1 MGLDKMYLYMQ
12 YYSMTRTEAHKP
24 MNQGNATID
33 QIACEC
39 LLGRVRKLDRVL
51 TGIYDAEFR
60 PFGLKATQINL
71 LVLVAKAGP
80 IRRIDI
86 AKGLHLDPSTLTRNL
101 KIMLTNGWIKEIADG
116 EDGRGLPVQ
125 VTAQGRDLLNQ
136 IGPSWRKAQTRTQ
149 KLIGDE
155 GAALLRKLAANRMEV
170 PSG

>member
-1 MGLDKMYLYMQ
+1 
-12 YYSMTRTEAHKP
+12 MTKTETNTR
-24 MNQGNATID
+24 MNQGNSTID

-80 IRRIDI
+80 IRRIEI

-101 KIMLTNGWIKEIADG
+101 KIMLTNGWIQEIADG

-125 VTAQGRDLLNQ
+125 ITVQGRDLLNQ
-136 IGPSWRKAQTRTQ
+136 IGPYWRKAQTRTE
-149 KLIGDE
+149 KFLGDA
-155 GAALLRKLAANRMEV
+155 GATLMRKLAAHSTEL